1 MVQQPASGQKADDAG
16 LLCMTGSIE
25 HVIYA
30 NEENGFAIC
39 DLGTEAGDL
48 VTLTGTMPYIG
59 EGDSVTVYGKWVHN
73 PKYGRQFR
81 VESCERRMPAD
92 AASMLRYLASG
103 AIKGI
108 GPKTAQRMVDEFGD
122 ETFDVI
128 EHHPEW
134 LAAIPGISVKKA
146 KSIGEDF
153 TEKAGIRSAMMFF
166 RDYFGAAAT
175 VRIYK
180 RFGGNAVEMA
190 KKNPYIL
197 CEEIE
202 GIGFERADRM
212 AQSLGLAGDSADRIA
227 SGICYLLTSNAQGNG
242 HVCLPR
248 EKAEAGAA
256 KLLGVE
262 AESVRAAVCSLLE
275 RNRIRAERF
284 GGTEYLYD
292 QKQYETEKY
301 IATKLLLLDRVAPA
315 METANIGAFISR
327 EQEET
332 GVRYAE
338 LQRKAI
344 TDALE
349 NGVMLLTGGP
359 GTGKTTVVRALLHI
373 FTSMGLKLALA
384 APTGRAAK
392 RLSESTSCEAR
403 TVHRLLEYGGEE
415 TGGRG
420 RFMRDENNLLE
431 ENVIIVDEAS
441 MVDNLLMGALL
452 RAVKPGARLILIGD
466 ADQLPSVGA
475 GNVLRDLIDSG
486 RFATVRLTEIFR
498 QAQKSLIV
506 TNAHAINRGEMP
518 RLDVKNNDFFFL
530 PRAEDAGIAATVAQL
545 CGTRLPRTYGAMA
558 TAGTQVIV
566 PSRKGE
572 AGTEHLNVVLQ
583 ATLNP
588 PAPDKREYRFREFT
602 YREGDRVMQVRN
614 NYDMP
619 WTRDNGMEGA
629 GIFNGDIGVIE
640 EINQSDGNLRIRFD
654 DRTVMYELSLL
665 EDLEPAYA
673 VTVHK
678 SQGCEYPIVVLPLG
692 NVPPMLRSRSLLYT
706 AVTRA
711 QCIAIL
717 VGREDVLRDMVAN
730 NRQTMRYTGLCQRLK
745 EKEQ

>member
-1 MVQQPASGQKADDAG
+1 
-16 LLCMTGSIE
+16 
-25 HVIYA
+25 
-30 NEENGFAIC
+30 
-39 DLGTEAGDL
+39 
-48 VTLTGTMPYIG
+48 
-59 EGDSVTVYGKWVHN
+59 
-73 PKYGRQFR
+73 
-81 VESCERRMPAD
+81 MPAD

-146 KSIGEDF
+146 KAIGEDF

-190 KKNPYIL
+190 KKHAYIL

-212 AQSLGLAGDSADRIA
+212 AQSLGLAGDSADRSA

-359 GTGKTTVVRALLHI
+359 GTGKKTVLRALLHI

-392 RLSESTSCEAR
+392 RLSESSSCEAR
-403 TVHRLLEYGGEE
+403 TVIMLLVYGG
-415 TGGRG
+415 
-420 RFMRDENNLLE
+420 
-431 ENVIIVDEAS
+431 
-441 MVDNLLMGALL
+441 
-452 RAVKPGARLILIGD
+452 
-466 ADQLPSVGA
+466 
-475 GNVLRDLIDSG
+475 
-486 RFATVRLTEIFR
+486 
-498 QAQKSLIV
+498 
-506 TNAHAINRGEMP
+506 
-518 RLDVKNNDFFFL
+518 
-530 PRAEDAGIAATVAQL
+530 
-545 CGTRLPRTYGAMA
+545 
-558 TAGTQVIV
+558 
-566 PSRKGE
+566 
-572 AGTEHLNVVLQ
+572 
-583 ATLNP
+583 
-588 PAPDKREYRFREFT
+588 
-602 YREGDRVMQVRN
+602 
-614 NYDMP
+614 
-619 WTRDNGMEGA
+619 
-629 GIFNGDIGVIE
+629 
-640 EINQSDGNLRIRFD
+640 
-654 DRTVMYELSLL
+654 
-665 EDLEPAYA
+665 
-673 VTVHK
+673 
-678 SQGCEYPIVVLPLG
+678 
-692 NVPPMLRSRSLLYT
+692 
-706 AVTRA
+706 
-711 QCIAIL
+711 
-717 VGREDVLRDMVAN
+717 
-730 NRQTMRYTGLCQRLK
+730 
-745 EKEQ
+745 